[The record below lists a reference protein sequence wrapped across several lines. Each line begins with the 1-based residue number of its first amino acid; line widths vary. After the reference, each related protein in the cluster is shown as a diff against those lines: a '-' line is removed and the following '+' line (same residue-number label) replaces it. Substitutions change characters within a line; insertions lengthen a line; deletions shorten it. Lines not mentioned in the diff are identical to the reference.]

1 MEQAVKSR
9 CGVCVYEKCLI
20 YTFSLLPTYTNTPRP
35 HFHSIL
41 GQTLPKSLSTLH
53 LSLRVRRWQI
63 TAENPP
69 SPNLLGFF
77 SFFKP
82 FSTILLHSSFS
93 KEKLQA
99 ELQVLVLLRT
109 EHVTPHTIVNLAG
122 SARASPLIN
131 L

>member
-1 MEQAVKSR
+1 M
-9 CGVCVYEKCLI
+9 GYVCMKMPNI
-20 YTFSLLPTYTNTPRP
+20 YFLPPSNLHKHTQLFRP

-41 GQTLPKSLSTLH
+41 GQILPKSLSTLH
-53 LSLRVRRWQI
+53 LSLQMRHWRV

-69 SPNLLGFF
+69 SHNLSFF
-77 SFFKP
+77 LFFFKP

-109 EHVTPHTIVNLAG
+109 EHVTPHTVVSLAG
-122 SARASPLIN
+122 SAPASPLIN